1 MRIGF
6 VGSMPPRVYSGGRLV
21 AISFAESLA
30 ANGND
35 VTFYTSTFP
44 RMAREF
50 SSFSKL
56 KYDVGTLEIGRSF
69 QWAGFDWIVIVPQMG
84 KREMHAHWAEE
95 ARRCGARVALLNFES
110 PNWFNSLSNAS
121 RDPSLWSGWTA
132 VSEKADLIVSLS
144 EEGRKWAEKFYSSV
158 PSDCS
163 FGFVYPSINSKL
175 ADRGIEANRG
185 KRRVIS
191 YLTRVDKHKGLDLLG
206 NFASKDFSGFSV
218 DVYLG
223 NGTLSR
229 DFREEVKG
237 KFSSAGMKVRFLA
250 TIVGRRKFRAI
261 SRSTALLF
269 PTHFE
274 GFGLPPLEAAYC
286 GTPAVVSSLPVLQE
300 YGQSD
305 FEYFSNDSAQSAREA
320 LARAIESTS
329 KPKDYGR
336 LRSLAEFHRSGS
348 ELSRLLQRSGG

>member
-1 MRIGF
+1 M
-6 VGSMPPRVYSGGRLV
+6 
-21 AISFAESLA
+21 AITFAESLA

-35 VTFYTSTFP
+35 VTFYTSSFP

-56 KYDVGTLEIGRSF
+56 KYDVGSIEIGRSF

-84 KREMHAHWAEE
+84 KQEMHAHWAEE

-110 PNWFNSLSNAS
+110 PNWFNSLSIAP
-121 RDPSLWSGWTA
+121 RDPGLWNGWTA
-132 VSEKADLIVSLS
+132 VSAKADLIVSLS

-158 PSDCS
+158 PSDCN
-163 FGFVYPSINSKL
+163 FGYVYPSINSML
-175 ADRGIEANRG
+175 ADRDIEASRG
-185 KRRVIS
+185 KKRVIS

-206 NFASKDFSGFSV
+206 NFASKDFSGFSI

-223 NGTLSR
+223 NGTLSADYCR
-229 DFREEVKG
+229 GVKK
-237 KFSSAGMKVRFLA
+237 KFSSAGMKVRFFSA
-250 TIVGRRKFRAI
+250 IVGRRKYRAL

-269 PTHFE
+269 PTRFE

-286 GTPAVVSSLPVLQE
+286 GTPVAVSSLPVLHE

-305 FEYFSNDSAQSAREA
+305 FEYFSNDSEQSMRES
-320 LARAIESTS
+320 LARAIESGS
-329 KPKDYGR
+329 KPKDFGR

-348 ELSRLLQRSGG
+348 EFGRLLEGFGG